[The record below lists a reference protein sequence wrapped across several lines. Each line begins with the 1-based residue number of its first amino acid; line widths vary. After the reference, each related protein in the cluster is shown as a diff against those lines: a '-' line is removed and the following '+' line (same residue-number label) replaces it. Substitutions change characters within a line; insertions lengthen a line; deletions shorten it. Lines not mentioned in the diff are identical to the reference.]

1 MILVD
6 IDFMNVGDL
15 DEVLEIERQSFSRAW
30 SRFFF
35 LNELELSESTY
46 IVARLRD
53 RVVGYAGIRFYG
65 RQGHITT
72 IAVAPKWRGNRIGEQ
87 LLLAL
92 LEIAKDRKVKE
103 VVLEVRPSNS
113 VAISLY
119 EKYGFKVVGVIPGY
133 YMDNGEDALL
143 MSLKI

>member
-15 DEVLEIERQSFSRAW
+15 DEVLEIERESFNLPW
-30 SRFFF
+30 SRNLF
-35 LNELELSESTY
+35 LRELDFPGNAY

-65 RQGHITT
+65 RQAHITT

-92 LEIAKDRKVKE
+92 IEIAKDRQAKE
-103 VVLEVRPSNS
+103 IVLEVRPSNRI
-113 VAISLY
+113 AIGLY
-119 EKYGFKVVGVIPGY
+119 EKYGFRTIGVIPGY
-133 YMDNGEDALL
+133 YMDNGEDAFL
-143 MSLKI
+143 MRVKI